1 MNQAGRVKG
10 LQFGVVNLSDTLDGL
25 AFGLVNI
32 SKSGGVHPIVWG
44 SVESDLNLGLK
55 FAPNDYWY
63 SILSYGRDNQG
74 DEGEKVQSIGFYLG
88 FHLPVPIV
96 PGLYAELDRGT
107 KSIMS
112 GDDFAIMTE
121 ENFSFAIETRAVLGI
136 RLSGIVSL
144 FAGVAYT
151 QTGDNIKW
159 FGGGETDMNP
169 LFGIQLASLY

>member
-1 MNQAGRVKG
+1 M
-10 LQFGVVNLSDTLDGL
+10 VNLSDTLDGIAL
-25 AFGLVNI
+25 GLVNI

-44 SVESDLNLGLK
+44 VGALDLNLGLK
-55 FAPNDYWY
+55 FVPNDYWY
-63 SILSYGRDNQG
+63 SILSYGRDNEG
-74 DEGEKVQSIGFYLG
+74 DKGENVQSIGFYLG

-107 KSIMS
+107 KSIMN
-112 GDDFAIMTE
+112 GD
-121 ENFSFAIETRAVLGI
+121 NFSTAIETRAVLGI
-136 RLSGIVSL
+136 RIFGIASL

-159 FGGGETDMNP
+159 FSGGETAINP